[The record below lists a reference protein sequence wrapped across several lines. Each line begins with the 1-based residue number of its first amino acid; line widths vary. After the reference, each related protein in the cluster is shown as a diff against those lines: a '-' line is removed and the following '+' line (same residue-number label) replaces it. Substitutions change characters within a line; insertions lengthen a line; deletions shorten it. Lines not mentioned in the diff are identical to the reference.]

1 MTTNFNISLTDKS
14 FHHKEHNEWLSQ
26 LNFYQDE
33 IKFFQNE
40 LLTVLHGHN
49 DHLSI
54 VELVD
59 EYRDILMKKLR
70 QIDELRMHIIL
81 HEKSLVKMEEPKTDE
96 LWEHSEVRDKLNEFI
111 QEFELMKGNFKR
123 FAAHHD

>member
-1 MTTNFNISLTDKS
+1 MTTFEISLTDKA
-14 FHHKEHNEWLSQ
+14 FHHKEHREWLSQ

-40 LLTVLHGHN
+40 LLVVLHEHN

-81 HEKSLVKMEEPKTDE
+81 HEKSLVKMEVANSKE
-96 LWEHSEVRDKLNEFI
+96 LWHHSEVRDKINEFVN
-111 QEFELMKGNFKR
+111 EFEMFKKNFRR
-123 FAAHHD
+123 FAAHND